1 MAVMKNNH
9 SADRNWA
16 EPRVLG
22 RYEAVRY
29 LEEAVQGGLSLN
41 QSLIAASERPWN
53 GKYYSVPT
61 LERWHYA
68 YRSGG
73 FKALMVETR
82 SDKDESRTFSPETS
96 EVLARLRRQH
106 PKMCAT
112 TLLRHME
119 TEGIVSPCGASLS
132 SLYRELHRLGLDRKT
147 LRAGGGL
154 VAGAG
159 PQKAFVM
166 SWSNELWM
174 TDAMHGPFL
183 SAPGQKP
190 QRVFLLALLDDCSRL
205 CAHGQ
210 YYPAEQLI
218 HFLDVFKHALRSRGI
233 PEALYADNGKI
244 FTSLHLK
251 TVCANLGVRLLHTKP
266 YSAWSKGKIERFFLT
281 VQQDFEQRLAFKPAQ
296 TLAELNQRF
305 WQWLEGE
312 YHQRAHSG
320 LDGKSPSTRFAERAA
335 HLKTLSEDLDL
346 ERLFLDRVARRVR
359 RDATIALSGRVWEVS
374 PALRG
379 QVVDVRYDPF
389 GFQRVEIYLN
399 DKKVGDAKICN
410 HENNAHTFRNENYEQ
425 C

>member
-1 MAVMKNNH
+1 MGVMKKNH

-16 EPRVLG
+16 DPRVLG

-41 QSLIAASERPWN
+41 QSLRAASERPWN

-61 LERWHYA
+61 LERWYYA
-68 YRSGG
+68 WRSGG
-73 FKALMVETR
+73 FNALLVETR
-82 SDKDESRTFSPETS
+82 SDKNVSRVFSPETS
-96 EVLARLRRQH
+96 EALARLRRQY

-112 TLLRHME
+112 TLLRYLE
-119 TEGIVSPCGASLS
+119 AEGIVSAGGVSRS
-132 SLYRELHRLGLDRKT
+132 SLYRELHRLGLDRQT

-154 VAGAG
+154 AANAG

-190 QRVFLLALLDDCSRL
+190 QQAFLLAILDDCSRL
-205 CAHGQ
+205 CVHGQ

-218 HFLDVFKHALRSRGI
+218 HFLDVFKQALRSRGV
-233 PEALYADNGKI
+233 PEGLYTDNGKI

-251 TVCANLGVRLLHTKP
+251 TVCANLGVRLMHTKP
-266 YSAWSKGKIERFFLT
+266 YAAWSKGKIERFFLT
-281 VQQDFEQRLAFKPAQ
+281 IQQDFEQRLIFKPAQ
-296 TLAELNQRF
+296 TLAELNERF

-312 YHQRAHSG
+312 YHQRAHAG
-320 LDGKSPSTRFAERAA
+320 LDGKAPSARFAERAA
-335 HLKTLSEDLDL
+335 HLKTLSEDVDL
-346 ERLFLDRVARRVR
+346 EGLFLERVERRVR
-359 RDATIALSGRVWEVS
+359 RDATISLDGRVWEVS

-379 QVVDVRYDPF
+379 QVVEIRYDPF
-389 GFQRVEIYLN
+389 RFQRVEIYFR
-399 DKKVGDAKICN
+399 GQPAGEAKICD
-410 HENNAHTFRNENYEQ
+410 HENNGHHFRSENYDQ
-425 C
+425 N